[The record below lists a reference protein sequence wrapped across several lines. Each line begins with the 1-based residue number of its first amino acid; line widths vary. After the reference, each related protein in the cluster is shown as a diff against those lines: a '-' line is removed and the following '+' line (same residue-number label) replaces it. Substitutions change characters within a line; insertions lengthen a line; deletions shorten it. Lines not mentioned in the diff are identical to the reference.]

1 MKNKLYKIKNKLP
14 GLSYAYTLNGV
25 ELPVMDITHPNF
37 ISCIDEDKLK
47 KMIPYVEKNAERNA
61 KKFNRIPKFMKNYF
75 AKHSFAMAELMQG
88 EESFATGIS
97 TLMMKLGP
105 KLIGKGE
112 KRFWD
117 RQVTKG
123 FGALLIRMRGRDIS
137 KCQAESLIPVL
148 EKDPEKNLC
157 FINIAGG
164 AASDN
169 INALFL
175 IQKENA
181 ELLKNRKIEINVLDI
196 DNFGPGFAERCI
208 EALKMSGGKFHNLN
222 ISFSHIHYDWNY
234 TKELGELLL
243 SRKDWIQLCSS
254 EGGIFEYCSN
264 NVIIQNLNTI
274 YNNSSQDV
282 IITGTLL
289 HEIEKVDAGI
299 KEALK
304 ISTKIKPRFLG
315 LTELQNILRENNWN
329 LCNII
334 EGNPRYLIFTLNKI

>member
-1 MKNKLYKIKNKLP
+1 MKNKLYKITNKLP
-14 GLSYAYTLNGV
+14 GLSYAFTLNGL
-25 ELPVMDITHPNF
+25 ELPVMDITHPDF
-37 ISCIDEDKLK
+37 ISCIDENKLI
-47 KMIPYVEKNAERNA
+47 KMIPYVEKKAVRNA
-61 KKFNRIPKFMKNYF
+61 KKFNKIPKFIKNYI
-75 AKHSFAMAELMQG
+75 AKHSFAMAELIQG
-88 EESFATGIS
+88 EESVATGIS
-97 TLMMKLGP
+97 TLIMKLGP
-105 KLIGKGE
+105 KLLGKGE

-123 FGALLIRMRGRDIS
+123 FGALVIRMRGRDIS
-137 KCQAESLIPVL
+137 ECQAEALIPIL
-148 EKDPEKNLC
+148 KKEPKKSLC

-175 IQKENA
+175 IQQKNA

-196 DNFGPGFAERCI
+196 DDFGPGFAERCI
-208 EALKMSGGKFHNLN
+208 EALKMPGGKFHDLN
-222 ISFSHIHYDWNY
+222 ISFRHIHYDWNN

-243 SRKDWIQLCSS
+243 NRNNWIQLCSS

-264 NVIIQNLNTI
+264 NVIIENLNTI

-289 HEIEKVDAGI
+289 EIEKVVASL

-304 ISTKIKPRFLG
+304 ISRKIKPGFLG
-315 LTELQNILRENNWN
+315 LAELKNIVKENNWN
-329 LCNII
+329 ISNIRD
-334 EGNPRYLIFTLNKI
+334 GNPVYLIFTLNKI